1 MLAKLCLQKLPFV
14 NYKDWSIRLHT
25 LATFMKEFC

>member
-1 MLAKLCLQKLPFV
+1 MLAKLCLQKLLLE